1 MIVASVI
8 PRTLAFAFLTALTFA
23 ATGCAEAP
31 HPAAMVVNPTA
42 VAAPLGPSLKITPVT
57 GGKKT
62 EGLGTSHLGNAEF
75 QDALLSSLKNSRL
88 FQSVAMT
95 APADWSLQ
103 ATIVSQEVRGLYHNT
118 AEMMV
123 RYDISD
129 PSGKALWGDTVY
141 STAELGVGDIFSGVE
156 RKRVVIEDAARSNLS
171 KLLERLKQWLNTRAH
186 AAQGGN

>member
-1 MIVASVI
+1 MAVAI
-8 PRTLAFAFLTALTFA
+8 PRTLAFTFLAALAFAS
-23 ATGCAEAP
+23 TGCAEAP
-31 HPAAMVVNPTA
+31 HPAAMTVSPAA
-42 VAAPLGPSLKITPVT
+42 VAAPLGPSLKVMPVA

-62 EGLGTSHLGNAEF
+62 EGWDTSHLGNAEF

-95 APADWSLQ
+95 GPADWLLRT
-103 ATIVSQEVRGLYHNT
+103 TIVSQEMRGLYHNT

-129 PSGKALWGDTVY
+129 TSGRGLWGDTVY
-141 STAELGVGDIFSGVE
+141 SSAELGVGDIFSGAE
-156 RKRVVIEDAARSNLS
+156 RKRVVIENAARGNLS
-171 KLLERLKQWLNTRAH
+171 KLLKRLQQWLNTRAH